1 MLMASILC
9 IFLFV
14 FSFVGW
20 PNSLGGHYNDGGEL
34 DAILVAIGISEYCGN
49 IVVFE
54 NFITLFH
61 NSF

>member
-1 MLMASILC
+1 M
-9 IFLFV
+9 

-54 NFITLFH
+54 NFITLLH
-61 NSF
+61 NYF